1 MSNKVICPECHAA
14 LEHDRGYLPTH
25 MKGIQRGQ
33 LVTGSQVCD
42 LSNTKVVLEC
52 KRIEYAAECPNC
64 GTECS
69 IAISEEYPGAFG
81 DRPREAWMTVDCIGC
96 SRDHD
101 GYYCTDPACGLELEE
116 RTSVF
121 FRVSPLTKEW
131 KGFLPPHLHPSGDKT
146 KGAPVGRLRRYSDFD
161 SEAEA
166 QDFIDNYLG
175 TPVGHPDDNYTI
187 TEMPPGWYAAGD
199 GTGVHDGGDVCIG
212 AQRDLKRVALGDEHH
227 RPQFQIAARHPV
239 QLFDQSAVFQEEPEP
254 GDDDPAKFLAPG
266 ENAVLICSCCNLA
279 RPELPFHHE
288 AHDDSGRFWDYCQ
301 ECENAGCDLIDCNV
315 RAAQRAAT
323 MTH

>member
-14 LEHDRGYLPTH
+14 LEHDRGYLPMH

-33 LVTGSQVCD
+33 LITGSQVCD

-121 FRVSPLTKEW
+121 WRVRDILGGT
-131 KGFLPPHLHPSGDKT
+131 LPDVA
-146 KGAPVGRLRRYSDFD
+146 APDREYRYRDFAT
-161 SEAEA
+161 EAEA
-166 QDFIDNYLG
+166 VTFI
-175 TPVGHPDDNYTI
+175 TWMPETPDDYVNNANGRYAI
-187 TEMPPGWYAAGD
+187 EEMPPGWYAEGA
-199 GTGVHDGGDVCIG
+199 GTGPHDGSDVCIG
-212 AQRDLKRVALGDEHH
+212 AQRDLKRVALDDEHH
-227 RPQFQIAARHPV
+227 RPQFQIAARHQV
-239 QLFDQSAVFQEEPEP
+239 QLYDLSAVFQEEPEP
-254 GDDDPAKFLAPG
+254 GDDDPAKFQAPG
-266 ENAVLICSCCNLA
+266 EDAVLICSCCNLA

-315 RAAQRAAT
+315 RAAQRA